1 MYRLQITE
9 SNPNHDY
16 LKTYDGGE
24 KRLFAKG
31 TYSDVWNFATKFY
44 PFEIDLYFKYK
55 QGEKLTDRE
64 TNDLRAFFMQRLAI
78 DRKLYNYIAIYHD
91 EKKINEICI

>member
-16 LKTYDGGE
+16 LKTYDSGE

-31 TYSDVWNFATKFY
+31 TYLDIWNFATKFY

-91 EKKINEICI
+91 EKKINEICL